1 MNEQTKEAYK
11 YFFKEQL
18 KTPIVVDNNI
28 LNRELKTIFG
38 NEPLYDDKL
47 LYCMIAKDVTNEEFY
62 VPEVKLDIKFFMYP
76 QKLDIK
82 FFMYPQEFEHFIYKY
97 QFSRFSPTNNRY
109 SIPIFTERN
118 NKNMV
123 L

>member
-76 QKLDIK
+76 Q
-82 FFMYPQEFEHFIYKY
+82 EFEHFIHKY